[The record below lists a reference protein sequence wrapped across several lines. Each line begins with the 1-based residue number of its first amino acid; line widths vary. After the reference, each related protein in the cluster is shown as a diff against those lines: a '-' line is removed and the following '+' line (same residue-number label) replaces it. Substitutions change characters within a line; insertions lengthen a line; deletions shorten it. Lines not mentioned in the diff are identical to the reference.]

1 MDSYSEDYP
10 ELETVAPKIESL
22 EIIGEFYGMKKCQIK
37 DTLLLVLSIMSVK
50 HLSSPVLN
58 CKCLMMKTSMEKWNL
73 PGIASLLQSSPYV
86 ETLVIDIIFSN
97 HDSEFLDRIYDEV
110 NHWKSKE
117 VYFKSLLQC
126 LKTVKIFGFGER
138 LHTKDVFVL
147 VVEFLLKNAKVL
159 EKMVITEP
167 WVMQNG
173 IHNMQL
179 KFLQTNLVYVYQL
192 LI

>member
-1 MDSYSEDYP
+1 
-10 ELETVAPKIESL
+10 
-22 EIIGEFYGMKKCQIK
+22 
-37 DTLLLVLSIMSVK
+37 MSVK

-179 KFLQTNLVYVYQL
+179 KFLQVSQ
-192 LI
+192 